1 MRKTRGK
8 RSEMWAL
15 VYWMK
20 SLVGKSQEKKKL
32 QISLQLLDL
41 CSFGVFVFTVGYLSF
56 KSVSFMC
63 QSKWF
68 VVIQWC
74 KNEHS
79 AFLSSFFMLVWDLF
93 KNISKISKNLCNLSF
108 DGLSHG
114 IQLIYSK
121 LSTITFS
128 KSFYFAIAICDNQKK
143 IIQAKMCHNQFERNF
158 HWKCCRNW
166 IDWV

>member
-1 MRKTRGK
+1 
-8 RSEMWAL
+8 MWAL

-20 SLVGKSQEKKKL
+20 SLVGKSQKKKKL

-68 VVIQWC
+68 VVIQWS

-79 AFLSSFFMLVWDLF
+79 AFSSIFFFWFMVYS
-93 KNISKISKNLCNLSF
+93 KNICKISKNWCNLSF
-108 DGLSHG
+108 YGISHG
-114 IQLIYSK
+114 ILLINSK

-128 KSFYFAIAICDNQKK
+128 KSFHSAIATCDNQKK
-143 IIQAKMCHNQFERNF
+143 N
-158 HWKCCRNW
+158 
-166 IDWV
+166 DPS